1 MFLRC
6 TRTKDFI
13 MRRVITVLFMVTFV
27 GFLYAQV
34 PPVKTDKVKAPVKRE
49 VSKVSTPTEKTPAGK
64 NQKSGDKKVQA
75 KK

>member
-1 MFLRC
+1 
-6 TRTKDFI
+6 
-13 MRRVITVLFMVTFV
+13 MVTFV